1 MKRNIFLL
9 VIIQSLIIGCSPFES
24 NKGTYTTTTY
34 FEPLRYDKNN
44 GGYMIRDTE
53 RISFSL
59 DLIDK
64 ERNKDVQKVP
74 ADIPFLAYWKIG
86 RNPLGMDPD
95 YKECGEWVP
104 STFSP
109 SSRDISVEQWD
120 KESEIHDEKYSK
132 YKACRRN
139 ITETFNP
146 QTTYKYYYA
155 KMPENHEV
163 IYPAKSDMYYR
174 WNLSFYIGGVN
185 DLSIEAVPN
194 EYKRTLEKLRT
205 HECHKWGDP
214 ICYDLPNGDK
224 NIYYAIN
231 EESYIIEDNKK
242 VPKNRYSMDVRVSE
256 PLNWIEIVGIEINK
270 DMFDYLEKVCKRTFF
285 CHFNDYPGDLT
296 AEQKDYVEK
305 VKWSKDLKW
314 VEKVKE

>member
-95 YKECGEWVP
+95 YKECGEKP
-104 STFSP
+104 
-109 SSRDISVEQWD
+109 RLA
-120 KESEIHDEKYSK
+120 K
-132 YKACRRN
+132 YKLELGEEYREKEMEEYFEKFDLYRACTDN
-139 ITETFNP
+139 VTETFNS

-314 VEKVKE
+314 VEKIKE

>member
-9 VIIQSLIIGCSPFES
+9 LIISFMTGCTALKS
-24 NKGTYTTTTY
+24 NKGSYTTTTY
-34 FEPLRYDKNN
+34 LEPIRYDKEN
-44 GGYMIRDTE
+44 GGHLVVSENNTKHVVFKFRPTDDE
-53 RISFSL
+53 NN
-59 DLIDK
+59 K
-64 ERNKDVQKVP
+64 EAQNGY
-74 ADIPFLAYWKIG
+74 AEYPFLAYWKIG

-95 YKECGEWVP
+95 YKECGEEP
-104 STFSP
+104 
-109 SSRDISVEQWD
+109 ELA
-120 KESEIHDEKYSK
+120 K
-132 YKACRRN
+132 YKLELGKEYREKEMEIYYQTKRKYRACTDN
-139 ITETFNP
+139 VTETFNS

-174 WNLSFYIGGVN
+174 WNLFFYIGGVN